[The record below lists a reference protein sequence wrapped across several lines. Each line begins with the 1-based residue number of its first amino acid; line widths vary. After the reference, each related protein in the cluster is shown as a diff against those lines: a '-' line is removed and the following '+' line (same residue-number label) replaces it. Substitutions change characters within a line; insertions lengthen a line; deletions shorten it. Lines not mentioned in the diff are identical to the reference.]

1 MTPLQQVANEYA
13 QDGWS
18 ISSISDEQFVATKKG
33 SLGCVFWIGVIVGL
47 LLYIVPGLLILII
60 GLVTQRE
67 RTVIITKVQAEE
79 ILAQRQLEAQQLAEQ
94 KRLGAEARKAK
105 LADASGLRERW
116 LALSENMKGILVI
129 GFLLGIAALAVM
141 LLTP

>member
-1 MTPLQQVANEYA
+1 MTPLQQIANEYA
-13 QDGWS
+13 QDGWA

-47 LLYIVPGLLILII
+47 FLYIVPGLLILII
-60 GLVTQRE
+60 GLVMQRE

-79 ILAQRQLEAQQLAEQ
+79 ILAQRELEAQQLAEQ

-105 LADASGLRERW
+105 LADATGLSRRW
-116 LALSENMKGILVI
+116 LALSENTKGILVI
-129 GFLLGIAALAVM
+129 GFLLAIAALAIM

>member
-105 LADASGLRERW
+105 LADASGLRQRW

-129 GFLLGIAALAVM
+129 GFLLAIAALAIM